1 MKRIVLSLC
10 ALLLTL
16 GAEADNKAYKR
27 QQEQA
32 QQIMADDS
40 YIYGTGFGNTYADA
54 DQRALQD
61 LLSKISVSVSS
72 SIDIKTEEINL
83 NGQVDSKNVMQA
95 VVNSYAHGALNNTQN
110 LQLADEPEVQVMR
123 YVKKSDVEKIF
134 TERIERVRDYV
145 RSGMNSEKN
154 GRIDDAL
161 RYFYWGY
168 NLLKSVQ
175 NPSSVTVRVDGQEVH
190 PLQWIP
196 QHINDIMSALS
207 FQVSSIDELEIELMV
222 KYADKPVTSL
232 DFYYYDGMGWS
243 ALTAASNGTAQVDMR
258 PGASMD
264 NLRLRVEYEYRGQA
278 RQDPDLEQ
286 VMQVFKSTPFRKA
299 TYNIKTGTKKERKEV
314 QKEFQAVVA
323 AEAAAPH
330 TNAVDVR
337 QQETKTMTK
346 TVERL
351 VAAVKDKKYDSV
363 RDCFT
368 DQGWSMFQK
377 LISYGKATLV
387 GTPTFSFYPMLD
399 KTVCRGIPM
408 KFTFKNNHRNFI
420 ETVTFTFDSEQKI
433 ESLAFALDQ
442 AARDDIFNKGVSPST
457 GKSLW
462 NDSVRMVM
470 ACFLENYKTAFA
482 LKRLDYIESIFDDN
496 AVIITG
502 SYVKKAPQQA
512 GENEKVFND
521 KVVRFNVKT
530 KNEYLRSLKR
540 CFDSNEFINIRFA
553 DNDVSRMSRKYG
565 ETFGIQIRQ
574 DYYSSNY
581 ADTGYLFLM
590 IDMNDPNKPIIKV
603 RTWQPERDPSLST
616 PNMAEDPFY
625 GVYSGANF

>member
-1 MKRIVLSLC
+1 MNRIILSLC
-10 ALLLTL
+10 ALLLSV
-16 GAEADNKAYKR
+16 GAEADNKAFKR
-27 QQEQA
+27 QQQQA
-32 QQIMADDS
+32 QQVMADDS
-40 YIYGTGFGNTYADA
+40 YLYGTGFGNTYADA

-72 SIDIKTEEINL
+72 SIDIKTEEVNL

-95 VVNSYAHGALNNTQN
+95 VVNSYAHGALNNTEN
-110 LQLADEPEVQVMR
+110 LQLSDEPEVQVMR
-123 YVKKSDVEKIF
+123 YVKKTEVDKIF
-134 TERIERVRDYV
+134 NERIERVRDYV

-154 GRIDDAL
+154 GCIDDAL
-161 RYFYWGY
+161 RYYYWGY

-175 NPSSVTVRVDGQEVH
+175 HPGSVTVRVDGQEVH

-196 QHINDIMSALS
+196 QHINDVMGGVTA
-207 FQVSSIDELEIELMV
+207 QVCSVEDNVMELMI

-232 DFYYYDGMGWS
+232 EFCYYDGMGWS
-243 ALTAASNGTAQVDMR
+243 ARTAARDGMAEVEMR
-258 PGASMD
+258 PGANMD
-264 NLRLRVEYEYRGQA
+264 NLRLRFEYEFRGEA

-299 TYNIKTGTKKERKEV
+299 TYTIKTGTKKERKEA
-314 QKEFQAVVA
+314 QKELQQAVE
-323 AEAAAPH
+323 AESAAPN
-330 TNAVDVR
+330 TNAVAVR
-337 QQETKTMTK
+337 QQDTKPLLK
-346 TVERL
+346 PVERI
-351 VAAVKDKKYDSV
+351 VAAIKDKKYDSV
-363 RDCFT
+363 QDCFT
-368 DQGWSMFQK
+368 PEGWEMFQK
-377 LISYGKATLV
+377 LINYGKASLV
-387 GTPTFSFYPMLD
+387 GTPTFSFYSMLD

-408 KFTFKNNHRNFI
+408 KFTFKNNHRSFI
-420 ETVTFTFDSEQKI
+420 ETVTFTFNSEQKI

-512 GENEKVFND
+512 GENQKVFND
-521 KVVRFNVKT
+521 KVVNINVKS
-530 KNEYLRSLKR
+530 KHEYLRSLKR
-540 CFDSNEFINIRFA
+540 CFGSNEFINIRFA
-553 DNDVSRMSRKYG
+553 DNDINRMSRKYG
-565 ETFGIQIRQ
+565 ETFGIQIKQ

-581 ADTGYLFLM
+581 SDTGYLFLM
-590 IDMNDPNKPIIKV
+590 IDMNNPNKPIIKV

-616 PNMAEDPFY
+616 PNLSEDPFY